1 MKTQQINMKTLYL
14 TNDAAWSVLH
24 EAHKVNRYTGF
35 VNSPHGA
42 MYYLYKNIQ
51 YIVNDVCEYIK
62 ELDAQG

>member
-1 MKTQQINMKTLYL
+1 MKTLYL

-24 EAHKVNRYTGF
+24 EAHKVNRGRAGF

-51 YIVNDVCEYIK
+51 YIVNDVCEYTK
-62 ELDAQG
+62 EINAQG